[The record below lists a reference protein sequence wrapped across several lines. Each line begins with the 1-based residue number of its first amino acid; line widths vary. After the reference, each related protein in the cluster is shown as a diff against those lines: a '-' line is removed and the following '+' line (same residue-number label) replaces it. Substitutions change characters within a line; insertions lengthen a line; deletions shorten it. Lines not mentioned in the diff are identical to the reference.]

1 MDIDDLSEN
10 QFERIRDEI
19 TDSFD
24 EELELEMEDDRLEEM
39 LKEEGFEREKPA
51 LDRRIYFREL
61 FRLQHELVRLQ
72 D

>member
-1 MDIDDLSEN
+1 MTDFANQSDLD
-10 QFERIRDEI
+10 RIRDEI

-24 EELELEMEDDRLEEM
+24 EELELQFEDDHLEVLAGEQ
-39 LKEEGFEREKPA
+39 ERSSRTS